1 MALNSLIPQ
10 VFMSQPITQ
19 LNQYRL
25 LGNSGIRI
33 SPICLGTMTFG
44 TEWGFGSDLAESR
57 QILDLYADR
66 GGNFIDT
73 ANIYTNGSSESYLGQ
88 ILQDRRDR
96 FVIATKYSL
105 NTDQTNPNAGG
116 NHRKALITGIEASLK
131 RLNTDYI
138 DLYWLHAWDYRNSI
152 EDVMRALD
160 DMVQQGKILSIG
172 LSDTPAWVV
181 SEGQTIAKLRGWT
194 KVSAIQLEYSL
205 VERTSEAELLPMAWQ
220 NGITTTAW
228 SPLAGGALS
237 GKYSREDLHDSDQQK
252 DGSTRKGNIKAMG
265 QLNERSLAIVDVVK
279 EIATEVGR
287 SASQVSL
294 NWLVQQPGRPIPI
307 IGARKV
313 EHLKD
318 NIGALDFTLSAE
330 QIDRLNKASE
340 FPIPFPQSFINGD
353 SPMGVSV
360 MDGQNA
366 IESGFS
372 VYH

>member
-1 MALNSLIPQ
+1 MLLKSSIPE

-25 LGNSGIRI
+25 LGNSGIRV

-88 ILQDRRDR
+88 ILQGRRER

-105 NTDQTNPNAGG
+105 NTDPTNPNAGG
-116 NHRKALITGIEASLK
+116 NHRKALVSGIEASLK

-152 EDVMRALD
+152 EEVMRAMD
-160 DMVQQGKILSIG
+160 DMVKQGKILSIG

-181 SEGQTIAKLRGWT
+181 SEGQAIAKLRGWT

-205 VERTSEAELLPMAWQ
+205 VERTSEAELLPMAWH

-237 GKYSREDLHDSDQQK
+237 GKYSREDLQDNDREK

-265 QLNERSLAIVDVVK
+265 QLNERSLAIVDEVK
-279 EIATEVGR
+279 EIAKEVDR
-287 SASQVSL
+287 SPSQVSL

-313 EHLKD
+313 EHLQD

-330 QIDRLNKASE
+330 QIDRLNKASH
-340 FPIPFPQSFINGD
+340 FDLPFPHSFISSGMYN
-353 SPMGVSV
+353 SV
-360 MDGQNA
+360 VDGQNL

-372 VYH
+372 VYR

>member
-1 MALNSLIPQ
+1 MALNSSIPQ

-57 QILDLYADR
+57 QILDLYAEQ

-88 ILQDRRDR
+88 ILQDRRDK

-105 NTDQTNPNAGG
+105 STDQANPNAGG

-152 EDVMRALD
+152 EDVMRAMD

-205 VERTSEAELLPMAWQ
+205 VERTSEVELLPMAWQ

-237 GKYSREDLHDSDQQK
+237 GKYSREDLQDSDQEK

-279 EIATEVGR
+279 EIAAEVGR

-318 NIGALDFTLSAE
+318 NIGALDFTLSTE
-330 QIDRLNKASE
+330 QIDRLNKASK
-340 FPIPFPQSFINGD
+340 FPIPFPQSFISGD
-353 SPMGVSV
+353 SPMAVSV
-360 MDGQNA
+360 MDGQNV

-372 VYH
+372 VYN

>member
-1 MALNSLIPQ
+1 MN
-10 VFMSQPITQ
+10 QPITQ

-25 LGNSGIRI
+25 LGNSGMRV

-44 TEWGFGSDLAESR
+44 TEWGFGSDLEESR
-57 QILDLYADR
+57 RILDIYAER
-66 GGNFIDT
+66 GGNFLDT
-73 ANIYTNGSSESYLGQ
+73 ANIYTGGSSESYIGQ
-88 ILQDRRDR
+88 ILQNRRDK

-105 NTDQTNPNAGG
+105 NTDPTNPNAGG
-116 NHRKALITGIEASLK
+116 NHRKALITAIEASLK

-152 EDVMRALD
+152 EEVMRAMD
-160 DMVQQGKILSIG
+160 DMVKQGKILSIG

-194 KVSAIQLEYSL
+194 PVSAIQLEYSL
-205 VERTSEAELLPMAWQ
+205 VERTSEAELLPMAWH
-220 NGITTTAW
+220 NGITPTAW

-237 GKYSREDLHDSDQQK
+237 GKYSREDLQDSEGVQ

-279 EIATEVGR
+279 EIAKEVDR
-287 SASQVSL
+287 SPSQVSL
-294 NWLVQQPGRPIPI
+294 NWLVQQPGKPIPI

-313 EHLKD
+313 AHLED
-318 NIGALDFTLSAE
+318 NLGALDFTLNAE
-330 QIDRLNKASE
+330 QIDRLNQASH
-340 FPIPFPQSFINGD
+340 FDLPFPHSFIN
-353 SPMGVSV
+353 SAIYHSV
-360 MDGQNA
+360 VDGQNA

>member
-1 MALNSLIPQ
+1 
-10 VFMSQPITQ
+10 MSQPITQ

-88 ILQDRRDR
+88 ILQNRRDK

-105 NTDQTNPNAGG
+105 NTDPTNPNAGG
-116 NHRKALITGIEASLK
+116 NHRKALVSGIEASLK

-152 EDVMRALD
+152 EEVMRAMD

-181 SEGQTIAKLRGWT
+181 SEGQAIAKLRGWT

-237 GKYSREDLHDSDQQK
+237 GKYSREDLQDNDREK

-279 EIATEVGR
+279 EIAAEVGK

-330 QIDRLNKASE
+330 QIDRLNKASH
-340 FPIPFPQSFINGD
+340 FDLPFPHSFISSGMYNN
-353 SPMGVSV
+353 VV
-360 MDGQNA
+360 DGQNA